1 MNEKRA
7 SINNITINNAAI
19 TARLSAWWH
28 TYRQLERVT
37 GSQVLHFR
45 RCCLSLLAAAVAQ
58 GLALACLFPLLSA
71 FTRAA
76 AAREIAIWLTIMTF
90 LSLLTLVL
98 RWYGQGFEYRG
109 QLAAATHELRMRLG
123 KQLRSMPLTT
133 LQSARAGDINALL
146 LGSVDEN
153 LNYML
158 AIVNQLL
165 LAIVTPVVIALIM
178 LVVEW
183 RLGVSLLLLFP
194 VIALLYRW
202 RRPAFAHT
210 MQALAEANQ
219 QASADIVEYVQGLA
233 VLRTSCQQA
242 ERTSALRQRFQHLQQ
257 IQTSSH
263 RRGAKPGAVVA
274 SVVELGLQGVLILG
288 ISGVVVGAWDAAIV
302 AAMMV
307 IVVRFSEPLATF
319 VSYTAVLELIETAL
333 RRIDDLLAIEPL
345 PLHQPVAVPTT
356 YAITFE
362 QVSFHYVDETEP
374 VLDEVNIMLPE
385 KGMTALVG
393 PSGSGKTTI
402 TRLLMRHADPQRGR
416 VCIGGVDIRHIPT
429 RELNRLVSVVF
440 QDVYLFDDSV
450 LANIR
455 MARPEASDAE
465 VERAAEA
472 AQCLEFI
479 QRLPQGWQTR
489 LGDIGGRLSGGEQ
502 QRISIA
508 RALLKEAP
516 IVILDE
522 PTAAL
527 DTESELAVQRAIDR
541 LVQDKTVI
549 VIAHRL
555 STIVGAHRILVV
567 EKGVISQQGTHH
579 ELRLAEGRYRA
590 LWNAQQKSKR
600 LSHNA
605 QV

>member
-1 MNEKRA
+1 MNK
-7 SINNITINNAAI
+7 NHTVIT
-19 TARLSAWWH
+19 TQLFAWWH

-37 GSQVLHFR
+37 GSQSRLFR
-45 RCCLSLLAAAVAQ
+45 RCCVSLLVAAIVQ

-71 FTRAA
+71 FTHAA
-76 AAREIAIWLTIMTF
+76 ASREIAMWLILMTL

-123 KQLRSMPLTT
+123 EQLRSMPLTR

-165 LAIVTPVVIALIM
+165 LAIVTPVVIALVM
-178 LVVEW
+178 LMVEW
-183 RLGVSLLLLFP
+183 RLGVSLLLIFP
-194 VIALLYRW
+194 AIALLYRW

-219 QASADIVEYVQGLA
+219 QTSADIVEYVQGLA

-242 ERTSALRQRFQHLQQ
+242 ERTSLLRQRFQHLQQ
-257 IQTSSH
+257 IQTSAH
-263 RRGAKPGAVVA
+263 RSGAKPGAVVA
-274 SVVELGLQGVLILG
+274 SVVELGLHGVLILG
-288 ISGVVVGAWDAAIV
+288 ISGVVMGAWDVAIV

-319 VSYTAVLELIETAL
+319 VSYMAVLELINTAL
-333 RRIDDLLAIEPL
+333 HRIDDLLAIEPL
-345 PLHQPVAVPTT
+345 SVHRPVDVPMTHAV
-356 YAITFE
+356 TFE
-362 QVSFHYVDETEP
+362 QVSFRYANEAEA
-374 VLDEVNIMLPE
+374 VLDSVDIALPE

-429 RELNRLVSVVF
+429 REVNRLISVVF

-455 MARPEASDAE
+455 MARPDASDAE
-465 VERAAEA
+465 IERAAEA
-472 AQCLEFI
+472 AQCLDFI

-489 LGDIGGRLSGGEQ
+489 LGDIGGRLSGGER

-508 RALLKEAP
+508 RALLKDAP

-567 EKGVISQQGTHH
+567 ENGGISQQGTHS
-579 ELRLAEGRYRA
+579 ELLRVEGRYRA
-590 LWNAQQKSKR
+590 LWNAQQSISLR
-600 LSHNA
+600 
-605 QV
+605 

>member
-1 MNEKRA
+1 MNENHVVIA
-7 SINNITINNAAI
+7 T
-19 TARLSAWWH
+19 RLSAWWH

-37 GSQVLHFR
+37 GSQSGVFR
-45 RCCLSLLAAAVAQ
+45 WCCLNLLAAAIAQ

-71 FTRAA
+71 FTLVEASH
-76 AAREIAIWLTIMTF
+76 EIASWLVVMTL
-90 LSLLTLVL
+90 LSLLTLML

-109 QLAAATHELRMRLG
+109 QLAAVTHELRMRLG
-123 KQLRSMPLTT
+123 EKLRSMPLTT
-133 LQSARAGDINALL
+133 LQSSRAGDINALL

-158 AIVNQLL
+158 AIINQLL
-165 LAIVTPVVIALIM
+165 LAIVTPVVIALVM
-178 LVVEW
+178 LTVEW

-194 VIALLYRW
+194 AIVLLYRW
-202 RRPAFAHT
+202 RRPAFSHT
-210 MQALAEANQ
+210 MQTLAEANQ
-219 QASADIVEYVQGLA
+219 QTSADIVEYVQGLA

-242 ERTSALRQRFQHLQQ
+242 ERTVALRQRFQHLQQ
-257 IQTSSH
+257 IQTSAH
-263 RRGAKPGAVVA
+263 RDGAKPSAVVA
-274 SVVELGLQGVLILG
+274 SIVELGLQGVLILG
-288 ISGVVVGAWDAAIV
+288 ISGAVVGAWNVSIV

-319 VSYTAVLELIETAL
+319 VSYTAVLELIDTAL
-333 RRIDDLLAIEPL
+333 HRIDELLAIEPL
-345 PLHQPVAVPTT
+345 PVCEPTDVPTT

-362 QVSFHYVDETEP
+362 QVSFRYANEAAP
-374 VLDEVNIMLPE
+374 VLDRVDITLPE
-385 KGMTALVG
+385 KEMTALVG

-402 TRLLMRHADPQRGR
+402 TRLLMRHADPQHGR
-416 VCIGGVDIRHIPT
+416 VCIGGVDVRHIPT
-429 RELNRLVSVVF
+429 RELNKLISVVF

-455 MARPEASDAE
+455 MARPDASDAE
-465 VERAAEA
+465 VEQAAAA
-472 AQCLEFI
+472 AQCLAFI

-489 LGDIGGRLSGGEQ
+489 LGDIGGRLSGGER

-555 STIVGAHRILVV
+555 STIVGANRILVV
-567 EKGVISQQGTHH
+567 ENGVISQQGTHN
-579 ELRLAEGRYRA
+579 ELRIMEGRYRA
-590 LWNAQQKSKR
+590 LWNVQHAIPPE
-600 LSHNA
+600 
-605 QV
+605 

>member
-1 MNEKRA
+1 MNK
-7 SINNITINNAAI
+7 NHTVIT
-19 TARLSAWWH
+19 TQLFAWWH

-37 GSQVLHFR
+37 GSQSRLFR
-45 RCCLSLLAAAVAQ
+45 RCCVSLLAAAVAQ
-58 GLALACLFPLLSA
+58 GVALACLFPLLSA
-71 FTRAA
+71 FTHAA
-76 AAREIAIWLTIMTF
+76 ASREIAIWLVLMTF
-90 LSLLTLVL
+90 LSLLTLAL

-109 QLAAATHELRMRLG
+109 QLAVATHELRMRLG
-123 KQLRSMPLTT
+123 EQLRSMPLTT

-158 AIVNQLL
+158 AIINQLL
-165 LAIVTPVVIALIM
+165 LAIVTPVVIALVM
-178 LVVEW
+178 LMVEW
-183 RLGVSLLLLFP
+183 RLGVSLLLIFP
-194 VIALLYRW
+194 AIALLYRW

-219 QASADIVEYVQGLA
+219 QTSADIVEYVQGLA

-242 ERTSALRQRFQHLQQ
+242 ERTSLLRQRFQHLQQ
-257 IQTSSH
+257 IQTSAH
-263 RRGAKPGAVVA
+263 RSGAKPGAVVA

-288 ISGVVVGAWDAAIV
+288 ISGVVMGAWDVAIV

-319 VSYTAVLELIETAL
+319 VSYTAVLELINTAL
-333 RRIDDLLAIEPL
+333 HRIDDLLAIEPL
-345 PLHQPVAVPTT
+345 PVHRPVDVPMTHAV
-356 YAITFE
+356 TFE
-362 QVSFHYVDETEP
+362 QVSFRYANEAEA
-374 VLDEVNIMLPE
+374 VLDSVDIVLPE

-429 RELNRLVSVVF
+429 REVNRLISVVF

-455 MARPEASDAE
+455 MARPDASDTE

-472 AQCLEFI
+472 AQCLDFI

-489 LGDIGGRLSGGEQ
+489 LGDIGGRLSGGER

-508 RALLKEAP
+508 RALLKDAP

-567 EKGVISQQGTHH
+567 ENGGISQQGTHS
-579 ELRLAEGRYRA
+579 ELLRVEGRYRA
-590 LWNAQQKSKR
+590 LWNAQQSISLR
-600 LSHNA
+600 
-605 QV
+605 

>member
-1 MNEKRA
+1 MNK
-7 SINNITINNAAI
+7 NHTVIT
-19 TARLSAWWH
+19 TQLSAWWH

-37 GSQVLHFR
+37 GSQSRLFR
-45 RCCLSLLAAAVAQ
+45 RCCLSLLVAAVAQ

-71 FTRAA
+71 FTHAA
-76 AAREIAIWLTIMTF
+76 ASREIAIWLVLMTF
-90 LSLLTLVL
+90 LSLLTLAL

-123 KQLRSMPLTT
+123 EQLRSMPLTT

-165 LAIVTPVVIALIM
+165 LAIVTPLVIALVM
-178 LVVEW
+178 LMVEW

-194 VIALLYRW
+194 AIALLYRW
-202 RRPAFAHT
+202 RRPAFART

-219 QASADIVEYVQGLA
+219 QTSADIVEYVQGLA
-233 VLRTSCQQA
+233 VLRTTSQQA

-257 IQTSSH
+257 IQTSAH
-263 RRGAKPGAVVA
+263 RSGAKPGAVVA

-288 ISGVVVGAWDAAIV
+288 ISGVVVGAWDIAII

-319 VSYTAVLELIETAL
+319 VSYTAVLELINTAL

-345 PLHQPVAVPTT
+345 PVHRPVDVPLT

-362 QVSFHYVDETEP
+362 QVSFRYANEAEA
-374 VLDEVNIMLPE
+374 VLDSVDIALPE

-416 VCIGGVDIRHIPT
+416 VCIGGVDIRHMPT
-429 RELNRLVSVVF
+429 REVNRLISVVF

-455 MARPEASDAE
+455 MARPDASDAE

-472 AQCLEFI
+472 AQCLDFI

-489 LGDIGGRLSGGEQ
+489 LGDIGGRLSGGER

-508 RALLKEAP
+508 RALLKDAP

-527 DTESELAVQRAIDR
+527 DTESELAVQRAIDK

-567 EKGVISQQGTHH
+567 ENGGISQQGTHS
-579 ELRLAEGRYRA
+579 ELLHAEGRYRA
-590 LWNAQQKSKR
+590 LWNAQQSIS
-600 LSHNA
+600 LN
-605 QV
+605 

>member
-1 MNEKRA
+1 MNKKHTV
-7 SINNITINNAAI
+7 IT
-19 TARLSAWWH
+19 TQLSAWWH

-37 GSQVLHFR
+37 GSQSRLFR

-71 FTRAA
+71 FTHAA
-76 AAREIAIWLTIMTF
+76 ASHEIAIWLVLMTF

-123 KQLRSMPLTT
+123 EQLRSMPLTT

-158 AIVNQLL
+158 AIINQLL
-165 LAIVTPVVIALIM
+165 LAIVTPVVIALVM
-178 LVVEW
+178 LMVEW
-183 RLGVSLLLLFP
+183 RLGVSLLLIFP
-194 VIALLYRW
+194 AIALLYRW

-219 QASADIVEYVQGLA
+219 QTSADIVEYVQGLA

-257 IQTSSH
+257 IQTSAH
-263 RRGAKPGAVVA
+263 RSGAKPGAVVA

-288 ISGVVVGAWDAAIV
+288 ISGVVVGAWDIAIV

-319 VSYTAVLELIETAL
+319 VSYTAVLELINTAL

-345 PLHQPVAVPTT
+345 PVHRPVDVPLT
-356 YAITFE
+356 YAVMFE
-362 QVSFHYVDETEP
+362 QVSFRYANEAEAVFDSVD
-374 VLDEVNIMLPE
+374 IALPE

-402 TRLLMRHADPQRGR
+402 TRLLMRHADPQHGR

-429 RELNRLVSVVF
+429 REVNRLISVVF

-455 MARPEASDAE
+455 MARPDASDAE

-472 AQCLEFI
+472 AQCLDFI

-489 LGDIGGRLSGGEQ
+489 LGDIGGRLSGGER

-508 RALLKEAP
+508 RALLKDAP

-567 EKGVISQQGTHH
+567 ENGGISQQGTHN
-579 ELRLAEGRYRA
+579 ELLHAEGRYRA
-590 LWNAQQKSKR
+590 LWNAQQSISLK
-600 LSHNA
+600 
-605 QV
+605 

>member
-1 MNEKRA
+1 MNKNHTVIA
-7 SINNITINNAAI
+7 TQ
-19 TARLSAWWH
+19 LSAWWH

-37 GSQVLHFR
+37 GSQSRLFR

-71 FTRAA
+71 FTHVEVS
-76 AAREIAIWLTIMTF
+76 REIAMWLGLMTL

-123 KQLRSMPLTT
+123 EQLRSMPLTT

-165 LAIVTPVVIALIM
+165 LAIVTPVMIALVM
-178 LVVEW
+178 LMVEW
-183 RLGVSLLLLFP
+183 RLGVSLLLIFP
-194 VIALLYRW
+194 AIALLYRW

-219 QASADIVEYVQGLA
+219 QTSADIVEYVQGLA

-257 IQTSSH
+257 IQTSAH
-263 RRGAKPGAVVA
+263 RSGAKPGAVVA

-288 ISGVVVGAWDAAIV
+288 ISGVVVGAWDIAIV

-319 VSYTAVLELIETAL
+319 VSYTAVLELINTAL
-333 RRIDDLLAIEPL
+333 HRIDDLLAIEPL
-345 PLHQPVAVPTT
+345 PVHRPVDVPLT
-356 YAITFE
+356 YAVTFE
-362 QVSFHYVDETEP
+362 QVSFRYANEAEV
-374 VLDEVNIMLPE
+374 VLDSVDIALPE

-402 TRLLMRHADPQRGR
+402 TRLLMRHADPQHGR

-429 RELNRLVSVVF
+429 REVNRLISVVF

-450 LANIR
+450 LTNIR
-455 MARPEASDAE
+455 MARPDASDAE
-465 VERAAEA
+465 IARAAEA
-472 AQCLEFI
+472 ALCLDFI

-489 LGDIGGRLSGGEQ
+489 LGDIGGRLSGGER

-508 RALLKEAP
+508 RALLKDAP

-567 EKGVISQQGTHH
+567 ENGGISQQGTHS
-579 ELRLAEGRYRA
+579 ELLHAEGRYRA
-590 LWNAQQKSKR
+590 LWNAQQSIS
-600 LSHNA
+600 LN
-605 QV
+605 

>member
-1 MNEKRA
+1 MNK
-7 SINNITINNAAI
+7 NHTVIT
-19 TARLSAWWH
+19 TQLFAWWH

-37 GSQVLHFR
+37 GSQSRLFR
-45 RCCLSLLAAAVAQ
+45 RCCVSLLAAAVAQ

-71 FTRAA
+71 FTHAA
-76 AAREIAIWLTIMTF
+76 ASHEIAIWLGLMTF

-123 KQLRSMPLTT
+123 EQLRNMPLTT

-165 LAIVTPVVIALIM
+165 LAIVTPVMIALVM
-178 LVVEW
+178 LMVEW
-183 RLGVSLLLLFP
+183 RLGVSLLLIFP
-194 VIALLYRW
+194 AIVLLYRW
-202 RRPAFAHT
+202 RRPAFART

-219 QASADIVEYVQGLA
+219 QTSADIVEYVQGLA

-257 IQTSSH
+257 IQTSAH
-263 RRGAKPGAVVA
+263 RSGVKPGAVVA

-288 ISGVVVGAWDAAIV
+288 ISGVVVGAWDIAIV

-319 VSYTAVLELIETAL
+319 VSYTAVLELINTAL
-333 RRIDDLLAIEPL
+333 HRIDDLLAIEPL
-345 PLHQPVAVPTT
+345 PVHRPVDVPLT

-362 QVSFHYVDETEP
+362 QVSFRYANEAEA
-374 VLDEVNIMLPE
+374 VLDSVDIALPE

-416 VCIGGVDIRHIPT
+416 VCIGGVDIRHMPT
-429 RELNRLVSVVF
+429 REVNRLISVVF

-455 MARPEASDAE
+455 MARPDASDAE

-472 AQCLEFI
+472 AQCLDFI

-489 LGDIGGRLSGGEQ
+489 LGDIGGRLSGGER

-508 RALLKEAP
+508 RALLKDAP

-527 DTESELAVQRAIDR
+527 DTESELAVQRAIDK

-567 EKGVISQQGTHH
+567 ENGGISQQGTHS
-579 ELRLAEGRYRA
+579 ELLRVEGRYRA
-590 LWNAQQKSKR
+590 LWHAQQSISLR
-600 LSHNA
+600 
-605 QV
+605 

>member
-1 MNEKRA
+1 MNK
-7 SINNITINNAAI
+7 NHTVIT
-19 TARLSAWWH
+19 TQLSAWWH

-37 GSQVLHFR
+37 GSQSRRFR
-45 RCCLSLLAAAVAQ
+45 RCCLSLLAAAMTQ

-71 FTRAA
+71 FTHVEASH
-76 AAREIAIWLTIMTF
+76 EIAIWLVLMTF

-123 KQLRSMPLTT
+123 EQLRSMPLTT

-165 LAIVTPVVIALIM
+165 LAIVTPVMIALVM
-178 LVVEW
+178 LMVEW
-183 RLGVSLLLLFP
+183 RLGVSLLLIFP
-194 VIALLYRW
+194 AIVLLYRW
-202 RRPAFAHT
+202 RRPAFART

-219 QASADIVEYVQGLA
+219 QTSADIVEYVQGLA

-257 IQTSSH
+257 IQTSAH
-263 RRGAKPGAVVA
+263 RSGAKPGAVVA

-288 ISGVVVGAWDAAIV
+288 ISGVVVGAWDIAIV

-319 VSYTAVLELIETAL
+319 VSYTAVLELINTAL
-333 RRIDDLLAIEPL
+333 HRIDDLLAIEPL
-345 PLHQPVAVPTT
+345 PVHRPADVPLT
-356 YAITFE
+356 YAVTFE
-362 QVSFHYVDETEP
+362 QVSFRYANEAEA
-374 VLDEVNIMLPE
+374 VLDSVDIVLPE

-429 RELNRLVSVVF
+429 CEVNRLISVVF

-455 MARPEASDAE
+455 MARPDASDAE

-472 AQCLEFI
+472 AQCLDFI

-489 LGDIGGRLSGGEQ
+489 LGDIGGRLSGGER

-508 RALLKEAP
+508 RALLKDAP

-527 DTESELAVQRAIDR
+527 DTESELAVQRAIDK

-567 EKGVISQQGTHH
+567 ENGGISQQGTHS
-579 ELRLAEGRYRA
+579 ELLRVEGRYRA
-590 LWNAQQKSKR
+590 LWHAQQSISLR
-600 LSHNA
+600 
-605 QV
+605 

>member
-1 MNEKRA
+1 MNK
-7 SINNITINNAAI
+7 NHTVIT
-19 TARLSAWWH
+19 TQLFAWWH

-37 GSQVLHFR
+37 GSQSRLFR
-45 RCCLSLLAAAVAQ
+45 RCCVSLLVAAIVQ

-71 FTRAA
+71 FTHAA
-76 AAREIAIWLTIMTF
+76 ASREIAMWLVLMTL

-123 KQLRSMPLTT
+123 EQLRSMPLTT

-165 LAIVTPVVIALIM
+165 LAIVTPVVIALVM
-178 LVVEW
+178 LMVEW
-183 RLGVSLLLLFP
+183 RLGVSLLLIFP
-194 VIALLYRW
+194 AIALLYRW

-219 QASADIVEYVQGLA
+219 QTSADIVEYVQGLA

-242 ERTSALRQRFQHLQQ
+242 ERTSLLRQRFQHLQQ
-257 IQTSSH
+257 IQTSAH
-263 RRGAKPGAVVA
+263 RSGAKPGAVVA

-288 ISGVVVGAWDAAIV
+288 ISGVVVGAWDIAIV

-319 VSYTAVLELIETAL
+319 VSYMAVLELINTAL
-333 RRIDDLLAIEPL
+333 HRIDDLLAIEPL
-345 PLHQPVAVPTT
+345 PVHRPVDVPMTHAV
-356 YAITFE
+356 TFE
-362 QVSFHYVDETEP
+362 QVSFRYANEAEA
-374 VLDEVNIMLPE
+374 VLDSVDIALPE

-429 RELNRLVSVVF
+429 REVNRLISVVF

-455 MARPEASDAE
+455 MARPDASDAE
-465 VERAAEA
+465 IELAAEA
-472 AQCLEFI
+472 AQCLDFI

-489 LGDIGGRLSGGEQ
+489 LGDIGGRLSGGER

-508 RALLKEAP
+508 RALLKDAP

-541 LVQDKTVI
+541 LVQDKTAI

-567 EKGVISQQGTHH
+567 ENGGISQQGTHS
-579 ELRLAEGRYRA
+579 ELLRVEGRYRA
-590 LWNAQQKSKR
+590 LWNAQQSISLK
-600 LSHNA
+600 
-605 QV
+605 

>member
-1 MNEKRA
+1 MNK
-7 SINNITINNAAI
+7 NHTVIT
-19 TARLSAWWH
+19 TQLSAWWH

-37 GSQVLHFR
+37 GSQSRLFR

-71 FTRAA
+71 FTHAA
-76 AAREIAIWLTIMTF
+76 ASHEIAIWLGLMTF
-90 LSLLTLVL
+90 LSLLTLAL

-123 KQLRSMPLTT
+123 EQLRSMPLTT

-165 LAIVTPVVIALIM
+165 LAIVTPVVIALVM
-178 LVVEW
+178 LMVEW
-183 RLGVSLLLLFP
+183 RLGVSLLLIFP
-194 VIALLYRW
+194 AIALLYRW

-219 QASADIVEYVQGLA
+219 QTSADIVEYVQGLA

-257 IQTSSH
+257 IQTSAH
-263 RRGAKPGAVVA
+263 RSGAKPGAVVA

-288 ISGVVVGAWDAAIV
+288 ISGVVVGAWDIAIV

-319 VSYTAVLELIETAL
+319 VSYTAVLELINTAL

-345 PLHQPVAVPTT
+345 PVHQPVDVPLT
-356 YAITFE
+356 YAVTFE
-362 QVSFHYVDETEP
+362 QVSFRYANEAEAVFDSVD
-374 VLDEVNIMLPE
+374 IALPE

-402 TRLLMRHADPQRGR
+402 TRLLMRHADPQRGH

-429 RELNRLVSVVF
+429 REVNRLISVVF

-455 MARPEASDAE
+455 MARPDASDAE

-472 AQCLEFI
+472 AQCLDFI

-489 LGDIGGRLSGGEQ
+489 LGDIGGRLSGGER

-508 RALLKEAP
+508 RALLKDAP

-567 EKGVISQQGTHH
+567 ENGGISQQGTHN
-579 ELRLAEGRYRA
+579 ELLHAEGRYRA
-590 LWNAQQKSKR
+590 LWNAQQSIS
-600 LSHNA
+600 LN
-605 QV
+605 

>member
-1 MNEKRA
+1 MNEDRSA
-7 SINNITINNAAI
+7 INHSAI
-19 TARLSAWWH
+19 TTRLSAWWH

-37 GSQVLHFR
+37 GSQAHVFR
-45 RCCLSLLAAAVAQ
+45 RCCLSLLAAAITQ

-71 FTRAA
+71 FIHAE
-76 AAREIAIWLTIMTF
+76 AAREIAMWLAIMTI

-123 KQLRSMPLTT
+123 EQLRSMPLTT

-165 LAIVTPVVIALIM
+165 LAIVTPVVIALVM
-178 LVVEW
+178 LLVEW
-183 RLGVSLLLLFP
+183 RLGVSLLLIFP
-194 VIALLYRW
+194 AIALLYRW
-202 RRPAFAHT
+202 RRPAFART

-219 QASADIVEYVQGLA
+219 QTSADIVEYVQGLA

-257 IQTSSH
+257 IQTSAH
-263 RRGAKPGAVVA
+263 RSGAKPGAVVA

-288 ISGVVVGAWDAAIV
+288 ISGVVVGAWDIAIV
-302 AAMMV
+302 AVMMV

-319 VSYTAVLELIETAL
+319 VSYTAVLALIDTAL
-333 RRIDDLLAIEPL
+333 HRIDDLLAIEPL
-345 PLHQPVAVPTT
+345 PVDQPSEVPATC
-356 YAITFE
+356 AITFE
-362 QVSFHYVDETEP
+362 QVSFRYTDEAEA
-374 VLDEVNIMLPE
+374 VLDRVDIALPE

-402 TRLLMRHADPQRGR
+402 TRLLMRHTDPQHGR
-416 VCIGGVDIRHIPT
+416 VCIGGVDIRCIPT
-429 RELNRLVSVVF
+429 RELNKLISVVF

-455 MARPEASDAE
+455 MARPDASDAE
-465 VERAAEA
+465 VEQAADA

-489 LGDIGGRLSGGEQ
+489 LGDIGGRLSGGER

-508 RALLKEAP
+508 RALLKDAP

-567 EKGVISQQGTHH
+567 ENGAISQQGTHN
-579 ELRLAEGRYRA
+579 ELLDVEGRYRA
-590 LWNAQQKSKR
+590 LWKAQQSISLK
-600 LSHNA
+600 
-605 QV
+605 

>member
-1 MNEKRA
+1 MNK
-7 SINNITINNAAI
+7 NHTVITMQ
-19 TARLSAWWH
+19 LSAWWH

-37 GSQVLHFR
+37 GSQSRLFR

-58 GLALACLFPLLSA
+58 GLALACLFPLLSV
-71 FTRAA
+71 FTHAA
-76 AAREIAIWLTIMTF
+76 ASHEIAMWLAIMTI

-123 KQLRSMPLTT
+123 EQLRNMPLTT

-165 LAIVTPVVIALIM
+165 LAIVTPIVIALVM
-178 LVVEW
+178 LLVEW
-183 RLGVSLLLLFP
+183 RLGMSLLLIFP
-194 VIALLYRW
+194 AIALLYRW

-219 QASADIVEYVQGLA
+219 QTSADIVEYVQGLA

-257 IQTSSH
+257 IQTSAH

-274 SVVELGLQGVLILG
+274 SVVELGLQGVLIFG
-288 ISGVVVGAWDAAIV
+288 ISGVVVGAWDIAII

-307 IVVRFSEPLATF
+307 MVVRFSEPLATF
-319 VSYTAVLELIETAL
+319 VSYTAVLELINTAL
-333 RRIDDLLAIEPL
+333 HRIDDLLAIEPL
-345 PLHQPVAVPTT
+345 PVHQPVEMPTT

-362 QVSFHYVDETEP
+362 QVSFRYANEAEA
-374 VLDEVNIMLPE
+374 VLDSVDIVLPE

-402 TRLLMRHADPQRGR
+402 TRLLMRHTDPQHGR
-416 VCIGGVDIRHIPT
+416 VCIGGVDIRCIPT
-429 RELNRLVSVVF
+429 RELNKLISVVF

-455 MARPEASDAE
+455 MARPDASDAE
-465 VERAAEA
+465 VEQAADA
-472 AQCLEFI
+472 AQCLAFI

-489 LGDIGGRLSGGEQ
+489 LGDIGGRLSGGER

-508 RALLKEAP
+508 RALLKDAP

-567 EKGVISQQGTHH
+567 ENGGISQLGTHS
-579 ELRLAEGRYRA
+579 ELLHAEGRYRA
-590 LWNAQQKSKR
+590 LWNAQQSISLR
-600 LSHNA
+600 
-605 QV
+605 

>member
-1 MNEKRA
+1 MNK
-7 SINNITINNAAI
+7 NHTVITMQ
-19 TARLSAWWH
+19 LSAWWH

-37 GSQVLHFR
+37 GSQSRLFR
-45 RCCLSLLAAAVAQ
+45 RCCVSLLAAAVAQ

-71 FTRAA
+71 FTHAA
-76 AAREIAIWLTIMTF
+76 ASREIAMWLVLMTF

-123 KQLRSMPLTT
+123 EQLRSMPLTT

-165 LAIVTPVVIALIM
+165 LAIVAPVVIALVM
-178 LVVEW
+178 LMVEW
-183 RLGVSLLLLFP
+183 RLGVSLLLIFP
-194 VIALLYRW
+194 AIALLYRW

-219 QASADIVEYVQGLA
+219 QTSADIVEYVQGLA

-257 IQTSSH
+257 IQTSAH
-263 RRGAKPGAVVA
+263 RSGAKPGAVVA

-288 ISGVVVGAWDAAIV
+288 ISGVVVGAWDIAIV

-319 VSYTAVLELIETAL
+319 VSYTAVLELINTAL
-333 RRIDDLLAIEPL
+333 HRIDDLLAIEPL
-345 PLHQPVAVPTT
+345 PVHRPVDVPLT
-356 YAITFE
+356 YAVTFE
-362 QVSFHYVDETEP
+362 QVSFRYANEAEA
-374 VLDEVNIMLPE
+374 VLDRVDIVLPE

-402 TRLLMRHADPQRGR
+402 TRLLMRYADPQRGR

-429 RELNRLVSVVF
+429 REVNRLISVVF

-455 MARPEASDAE
+455 MARPDASDAE

-472 AQCLEFI
+472 AQCLDFI

-489 LGDIGGRLSGGEQ
+489 LGDIGGRLSGGER

-508 RALLKEAP
+508 RALLKDAP

-567 EKGVISQQGTHH
+567 ENGGISQQGTHS
-579 ELRLAEGRYRA
+579 ELLHAGGRYRA
-590 LWNAQQKSKR
+590 LWNAQQSISLK
-600 LSHNA
+600 
-605 QV
+605 

>member
-1 MNEKRA
+1 MNENQTVISHTA
-7 SINNITINNAAI
+7 INHAAI
-19 TARLSAWWH
+19 TTRLFAWWH

-37 GSQVLHFR
+37 GSQARLFR
-45 RCCLSLLAAAVAQ
+45 RCCLSLLAAAMMQ

-71 FTRAA
+71 FTHAA
-76 AAREIAIWLTIMTF
+76 AARESAIWLTVMTL

-123 KQLRSMPLTT
+123 EQLRSMPLTT

-165 LAIVTPVVIALIM
+165 LAIVTPVVIALVM

-183 RLGVSLLLLFP
+183 RLGLSLLLIFP

-219 QASADIVEYVQGLA
+219 QTSADIVEYVQGLA
-233 VLRTSCQQA
+233 VLRTSSQQA

-307 IVVRFSEPLATF
+307 ITVRFSEPLATF
-319 VSYTAVLELIETAL
+319 VSYTAVLALIDTAL
-333 RRIDDLLAIEPL
+333 HRIDDLLAIEPL
-345 PLHQPVAVPTT
+345 LVCSPVAMPTT
-356 YAITFE
+356 FAITFE
-362 QVSFHYVDETEP
+362 QVGFRYADEAEP
-374 VLDEVNIMLPE
+374 VLDGVNIILPE

-402 TRLLMRHADPQRGR
+402 TRLLMRHADPQCGR

-429 RELNRLVSVVF
+429 RELNRLISVVF

-455 MARPEASDAE
+455 MARPDASDAE

-472 AQCLEFI
+472 AQCLAFI

-489 LGDIGGRLSGGEQ
+489 LGDIGGRLSGGER

-508 RALLKEAP
+508 RALLKDAP

-567 EKGVISQQGTHH
+567 ENGVISQQGTHN
-579 ELRLAEGRYRA
+579 ELLRAEGRYRA
-590 LWNAQQKSKR
+590 LWNAQQKGPH

-605 QV
+605 HV